1 MKMKKDK
8 MQRLA
13 AMAVVALVLPM
24 MVGCP
29 ATEETADQ
37 PTTQAVNDAFKPT
50 VIVLADDLT
59 NPDGMTLSEDGQII
73 YLNVPNLS
81 DDPDNIGGP
90 KSHPPKLVMIDKD
103 DKVIELMDYPPYE
116 VTGECGPMGLDI
128 GPDGHLYVCDNQFF
142 LDKNKP
148 SDAKHLSRILR
159 VLLDEKGM
167 PQKNDAGE
175 PTIEVVAEG
184 LDLAN
189 ALLWLGD
196 AMYVTDTFSSD
207 AGDSV
212 VWRFTKDEVIG
223 NTAPVVVKPAMEED
237 NPHVV
242 ARFKSLKVGRG
253 DIAGADGMTA
263 DSEGNIYC
271 GNFGDGA
278 FYKLTPAE
286 DGTVAVEQTVAPGE
300 ISECVDGIF
309 FCKTTGLIY
318 INDSEQNAIRTYDP
332 KSGEFAVLWMNDDS
346 DGADGSLDQPCECV
360 VRDGKLYVAN
370 FDRTFPGLKN
380 TKNDDVYTLS
390 VIDLQPLISG
400 EVKLT
405 PTPKGEP
412 SEEIAEEPTA
422 EVAE

>member
-1 MKMKKDK
+1 MKNDK
-8 MQRLA
+8 IRRLA
-13 AMAVVALVLPM
+13 VPFVVALVLPAM
-24 MVGCP
+24 LGSSTP
-29 ATEETADQ
+29 EQEKETDN
-37 PTTQAVNDAFKPT
+37 TFKPT
-50 VIVLADDLT
+50 VIRLADNLV
-59 NPDGMTLSEDGQII
+59 NPDGMTVSEDGEII

-90 KSHPPKLVMIDKD
+90 KAYPPKLVIIDKQN
-103 DKVIELMDYPPYE
+103 KVTELMDYPPYD

-142 LDKNKP
+142 LDKNKE
-148 SDAKHLSRILR
+148 SDKEHQSRILR

-167 PQKNDAGE
+167 PQKSDAGE
-175 PTIEVVAEG
+175 PVIEVVAEG

-196 AMYVTDTFSSD
+196 AMYVTDTFSSSE
-207 AGDSV
+207 GDSV
-212 VWRFTKDEVIG
+212 VWRFAKDDVIG
-223 NTAPVVVKPAMEED
+223 NTAVIKVQPAMEED
-237 NPHVV
+237 NPHVA

-253 DIAGADGMTA
+253 DTAGADGMTA

-278 FYKLTPAE
+278 FFKLTPAE
-286 DGTVAVEQTVAPGE
+286 DGSVAVEQIVKPGE
-300 ISECVDGIF
+300 ISECIDGIF
-309 FCKTTGLIY
+309 FCKETGLIY
-318 INDSEQNAIRTYDP
+318 INDSEQNAIRTYNP

-380 TKNDDVYTLS
+380 TTNDDVYSVS
-390 VIDLQPLISG
+390 VIDLTPLISG
-400 EVKLT
+400 GVKLT
-405 PTPKGEP
+405 PTPKKDP
-412 SEEIAEEPTA
+412 SEEIADEPEA
-422 EVAE
+422 EATE